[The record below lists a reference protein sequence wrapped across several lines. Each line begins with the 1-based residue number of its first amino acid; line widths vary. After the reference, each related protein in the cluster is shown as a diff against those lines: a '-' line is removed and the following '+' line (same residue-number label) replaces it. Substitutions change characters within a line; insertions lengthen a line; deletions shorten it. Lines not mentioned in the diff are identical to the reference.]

1 MMQRHLYHHL
11 LNFILPVTILC
22 FSIIVLSATGAA
34 EDFSALV
41 TTTIKTKIRNLP
53 DFSFGAAADW
63 ACNSNTVNTVNNIIN
78 KNPKLVLGIGDYY
91 YSDYYNESLGG
102 GATPAAAQCW
112 FKIVK
117 PIQQRLRIAIGNHEH
132 DSQSLL
138 NLYMNRFNLTKE
150 YYSFNYQNVHF
161 LVMSTELPLIG
172 IGSAQY
178 NFVNKDLAKAASDP
192 DINWI
197 IVYYHQTSYSTT
209 SIVPPDRKFRDIY
222 HPLFDKYRVDLV
234 LQGHEHTYQRSY
246 PIRYNVNNSSN
257 PIIVTENASAN
268 NNYTNPQGRI
278 FIVVGTAGA
287 RLFPLYGHASYMA
300 TQYIGHGF
308 LDVTITNDGKT
319 VSAKFYANDG
329 SVKDQFAVN
338 KSKRF

>member
-1 MMQRHLYHHL
+1 KNSLYA
-11 LNFILPVTILC
+11 
-22 FSIIVLSATGAA
+22 SAA
-34 EDFSALV
+34 EKRV
-41 TTTIKTKIRNLP
+41 LP

-63 ACNSNTVNTVNNIIN
+63 ACNFNTENTVSNIIS

-102 GATPAAAQCW
+102 GATTDAAQCW

-117 PIQQRLRIAIGNHEH
+117 PIEQKLRIAIGNHEH

-138 NLYMNRFNLTKE
+138 NLYMSRFNLTKQ

-161 LVMSTELPLIG
+161 LVISTELPLIG

-178 NFVNKDLAKAASDP
+178 NFVSNDLEKAASNKN
-192 DINWI
+192 INWI
-197 IVYYHQTSYSTT
+197 IVYYHQTAYSPASKVT
-209 SIVPPDRKFRDIY
+209 PYAKFREIY

-246 PIRYNVNNSSN
+246 PMRYNVNNSFN
-257 PIIVTENASAN
+257 PIITDNANSH
-268 NNYTNPQGRI
+268 NYTNPQGRI
-278 FIVVGTAGA
+278 FTIVGTAGA
-287 RLFPLYGHASYMA
+287 RLFPLYGHAPYIA

-308 LDVTITNDGKT
+308 LDVTMTNNGKT
-319 VSAKFYANDG
+319 LNAKFYANDG
-329 SVKDQFAVN
+329 SVKDQFTIN
-338 KSKRF
+338 KHS

>member
-1 MMQRHLYHHL
+1 MPPPT
-11 LNFILPVTILC
+11 FGIL
-22 FSIIVLSATGAA
+22 SKSGAA
-34 EDFSALV
+34 
-41 TTTIKTKIRNLP
+41 TRILP

-63 ACNSNTVNTVNNIIN
+63 ACNFNTVNTVNKILA

-102 GATPAAAQCW
+102 GATTAAAQCW

-117 PIQQRLRIAIGNHEH
+117 PIEQKLRIAIGNHEH

-138 NLYMNRFNLTKE
+138 NLYMSRFNLTSQ

-161 LVMSTELPLIG
+161 LVISTEIPSIG

-178 NFVNKDLAKAASDP
+178 NFVNNDLLKAASNP
-192 DINWI
+192 NINWI
-197 IVYYHQTSYSTT
+197 IVYYHQTAYSTT
-209 SIVPPDRKFRDIY
+209 SKVPTYTKFRDTY

-246 PIRYNVNNSSN
+246 PIKYNVNNSTN
-257 PIIVTENASAN
+257 PIITDNAHN

-278 FIVVGTAGA
+278 FMVVGTAGA
-287 RLFPLYGHASYMA
+287 RLFPLYGHAPYIA

-308 LDVTITNDGKT
+308 LDITMKKNGKAL
-319 VSAKFYANDG
+319 SAKFFANDG
-329 SVKDQFAVN
+329 SVKDQFTIH
-338 KSKRF
+338 KHD

>member
-1 MMQRHLYHHL
+1 MHTRG
-11 LNFILPVTILC
+11 LNLHSVVLAII
-22 FSIIVLSATGAA
+22 SIIILISSSAIVPPAP
-34 EDFSALV
+34 ALV
-41 TTTIKTKIRNLP
+41 TTATATGILA

-102 GATPAAAQCW
+102 GATAAGAQCW

-117 PIQQRLRIAIGNHEH
+117 PIQQKLRIAIGNHEH

-138 NLYMNRFNLTKE
+138 NLYMSRFNLTRQ

-172 IGSAQY
+172 TGSAEY
-178 NFVNKDLAKAASDP
+178 NFVNNDLAKASSNP
-192 DINWI
+192 GINWI
-197 IVYYHQTSYSTT
+197 IVCYHQTSYTT
-209 SIVPPDRKFRDIY
+209 ASKVPPYATFRDVY

-234 LQGHEHTYQRSY
+234 VQGHEHNYQRSY
-246 PIRYNVNNSSN
+246 PLRYNPSNSSN
-257 PIIVTENASAN
+257 PVIVTDNSYAH

-278 FIVVGTAGA
+278 FLTVGTAGA
-287 RLFPLYGHASYMA
+287 RLFPLHGHASYVA

-308 LDVTITNDGKT
+308 LDVTIRNSGKT
-319 VSAKFYANDG
+319 LSAKFYSNDG
-329 SVKDQFAVN
+329 SVKDQFTIN
-338 KSKRF
+338 KWK